1 MLWSEQAG
9 LRKQLWKMWSKMGKK
24 RMTPK
29 QEERVKQIGG
39 KRTAEQRVISQIK
52 SEVDPPL

>member
-1 MLWSEQAG
+1 
-9 LRKQLWKMWSKMGKK
+9 MGKK